1 MDPRFLAK
9 RRSYPYL
16 IVRALTRGRFF
27 VITSLALFSLSLG
40 QAVHAHSSPSAQAQ
54 TAVIHLV
61 GVVPAKLE
69 MNFTFATG
77 NVVDLLGHGESGSG
91 GFEVSDGRT
100 QGLGFMN
107 VKSNL
112 LQGYTITAFSEN
124 GGSMKNLS
132 RSVSVPYSL
141 KIDDRLVESRN
152 GVFQTDFMGKTG
164 REGDM
169 KSVAVQFGDVS
180 DDAQGQVLVD
190 RLTFSIAA
198 N

>member
-1 MDPRFLAK
+1 MDPRFLTK

-16 IVRALTRGRFF
+16 IVRAITRGRFF
-27 VITSLALFSLSLG
+27 IITSLALFSMSLG
-40 QAVHAHSSPSAQAQ
+40 HVVHAGTNPVPQAQ

-77 NVVDLLGHGESGSG
+77 NVVDLLGHGEKGSG

-112 LQGYTITAFSEN
+112 LQGYTITAYSEN
-124 GGSMKNLS
+124 GGSMKNLGKN
-132 RSVSVPYSL
+132 VSVPYSL
-141 KIDDRLVESRN
+141 KIDDRTVESRG

-169 KSVAVQFGDVS
+169 KFIALQFGDVS
-180 DDAQGQVLVD
+180 DDAMSQVLVD
-190 RLTFSIAA
+190 RLTFSISA